1 MSFQIFPYVV
11 LLAIVAGSV
20 VVGGVIG
27 GWRAMAERYPA
38 LAVPPLDEERYRFT
52 SMRSGW
58 GLFWSSYFGNCVTV
72 GVSSR
77 GLSLVVWAP
86 FSLFHPPLFIP
97 WEALEKC
104 RRIEHYRQ
112 GPWTLVTLREGGDF
126 TITGQA
132 AEAVFRYAAERGLA
146 EGVAQPAHAADKPDG
161 RGVPRGL
168 KMVRSGFIEQWA
180 MTCRRFAFGAA
191 VMALVAIVLLAYA
204 NHVDNG
210 ERAAQRDAEV
220 HGVVV
225 PSVIKGRSLQGRS
238 RRLAVAVVVQG
249 VERTT
254 TVFEERPLT
263 RGTAVEVA
271 WAPADPS
278 RIYIVGVRPW
288 TWWAAMRPL
297 FRAIAGVSV
306 LVALA
311 GLLLNLKSA
320 RE

>member
-38 LAVPPLDEERYRFT
+38 LAVAPLNEERYRFA

-77 GLSLVVWAP
+77 GLSLAVWAP

-126 TITGQA
+126 TVTGQA

-161 RGVPRGL
+161 RGPPRGL
-168 KMVRSGFIEQWA
+168 KMARSGLIEQWA

-191 VMALVAIVLLAYA
+191 VTALVAIVLLAYA
-204 NHVDNG
+204 NHVDNS
-210 ERAAQRDAEV
+210 ERAAQRDAEA
-220 HGVVV
+220 HGVIVPAVV
-225 PSVIKGRSLQGRS
+225 KGRSLNTRQS
-238 RRLAVAVVVQG
+238 WVTVLVVVQG

-254 TVFEERPLT
+254 TVFKDEPLK
-263 RGTAVEVA
+263 RGTSVQVA
-271 WAPADPS
+271 WAPADPT
-278 RIYIVGVRPW
+278 RIYIVGARPW
-288 TWWAAMRPL
+288 TRWAVTRPL
-297 FRAIAGVSV
+297 FRAIAGISV

-311 GLLLNLKSA
+311 GLLLNLRSA